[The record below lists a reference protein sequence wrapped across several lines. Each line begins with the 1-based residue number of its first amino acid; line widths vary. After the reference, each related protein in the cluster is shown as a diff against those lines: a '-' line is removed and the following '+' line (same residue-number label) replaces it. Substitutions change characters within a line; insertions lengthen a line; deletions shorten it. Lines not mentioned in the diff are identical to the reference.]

1 MVQWSFVWESKAGF
15 SIKHLMKTQM
25 WFLSIAMRRCTGRQL
40 AEQLPIWTPLDWY
53 LYVANHKPSPKSP
66 QIGGINHQNM
76 SGVSLF
82 YQHYTIEVHTS
93 SLFAILTSWKNNIAI
108 ENCHLVRW
116 FTHWTWWFSIVFRMF
131 RGSTDIFARWSGDAA
146 ASHGAVSHPRRPW
159 PFLCSAFSP
168 SPGWPSRFFYDT
180 GETTRDFMGLL

>member
-1 MVQWSFVWESKAGF
+1 MWSSGPLFESQKAGF

-82 YQHYTIEVHTS
+82 YQPLYHWS
-93 SLFAILTSWKNNIAI
+93 SYFIA
-108 ENCHLVRW
+108 
-116 FTHWTWWFSIVFRMF
+116 FRN
-131 RGSTDIFARWSGDAA
+131 
-146 ASHGAVSHPRRPW
+146 PYQ
-159 PFLCSAFSP
+159 L
-168 SPGWPSRFFYDT
+168 
-180 GETTRDFMGLL
+180 EK